1 MTSSLV
7 KYLSWALR
15 DRQVLDT
22 LPHTFKQNIY
32 QLQLV
37 KGVTL
42 YKVN

>member
-22 LPHTFKQNIY
+22 LPHTLKQNIY

-37 KGVTL
+37 KGVTF